1 VAEPRLVCLSHL
13 APWPRRAR
21 AHRTRR
27 TAATPRA
34 PDPRPARA
42 GRTLPRHLPDQHFP
56 DQHLPDQGRRDRRHP
71 GRHCPDRRHCPARRC
86 PGLCLPVPVPARWE
100 RDRQMASCWTG
111 SSCPRSGP
119 WRSAPVHDVW
129 R

>member
-1 VAEPRLVCLSHL
+1 VAPAAVRAGHVRPAPRSAAQRAGAHAVAEPRLVCLSHL

-42 GRTLPRHLPDQHFP
+42 GRTLPRHLPDQH
-56 DQHLPDQGRRDRRHP
+56 LPDQERRDRLHP
-71 GRHCPDRRHCPARRC
+71 GLR
-86 PGLCLPVPVPARWE
+86 LPVLVPARWE
-100 RDRQMASCWTG
+100 RDRPMASCWTG
-111 SSCPRSGP
+111 SSCPR
-119 WRSAPVHDVW
+119 
-129 R
+129 